1 MDTIARDL
9 RYAVRALLRQPGFT
23 AAVVL
28 TLALGIGANTAIFS
42 VVNGVLLRPLPYP
55 NDAQLMMVRTRF
67 ASGQT
72 ETASLPDYTDWKAQ
86 SSSFSRV
93 SAYASSNDNLAAVG
107 GEPERVPSARVLP
120 DFFATLGVS
129 PAAGRWFLPEEFVFG
144 AHRVVVLSHG
154 LWQRRFGATRSIIGQ
169 TITLNAR
176 P

>member
-55 NDAQLMMVRTRF
+55 NDAQLMMLRTRF

-93 SAYASSNDNLAAVG
+93 SAYAS
-107 GEPERVPSARVLP
+107 
-120 DFFATLGVS
+120 
-129 PAAGRWFLPEEFVFG
+129 
-144 AHRVVVLSHG
+144 
-154 LWQRRFGATRSIIGQ
+154 
-169 TITLNAR
+169 
-176 P
+176 